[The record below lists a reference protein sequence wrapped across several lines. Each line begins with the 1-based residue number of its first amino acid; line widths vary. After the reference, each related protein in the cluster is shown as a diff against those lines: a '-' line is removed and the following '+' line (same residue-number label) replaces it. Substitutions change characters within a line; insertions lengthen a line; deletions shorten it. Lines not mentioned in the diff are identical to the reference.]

1 MGLIP
6 FIIVLLTGLN
16 LFNTIS
22 LSSLNNLSDSSAK
35 LLHVNDFVMDTIPEL
50 EDVPLDIANQC
61 LVHESFE
68 DS

>member
-35 LLHVNDFVMDTIPEL
+35 LLDVNDFVMDTIPEL

-61 LVHESFE
+61 LVHE
-68 DS
+68 